1 VRAGTGFHAD
11 KARRQ
16 SLEKRN
22 HLAAPEL
29 LPDDDLLGRIGT
41 GAGTAGDAIEGG
53 HNNDVLS
60 AGFSADAKR
69 VVTGSRD
76 YTLRVW
82 DLEGR
87 RRLAVLSDVYEDDVV
102 SAVFSP
108 VNPSLVASASTD
120 GSAHIWNVDT
130 NTITALKGH
139 NGPVWSI
146 AFNSNGR
153 QIVTASGDTT
163 ARVWDAESGQLVQT
177 FKGHSNWVFSAA
189 FTAGDKHVV
198 TASRDKTVRIW
209 DVETGNDVT
218 GGVVSGSTQELV
230 ERAKERVPRCLTRD
244 QREKAFLAAEPP
256 AWCIEMEK
264 WPYHTQDW
272 KDWLRFK
279 KANADPPLPDT
290 PEWQPWIAAHRL
302 DRG

>member
-1 VRAGTGFHAD
+1 M
-11 KARRQ
+11 
-16 SLEKRN
+16 
-22 HLAAPEL
+22 
-29 LPDDDLLGRIGT
+29 
-41 GAGTAGDAIEGG
+41 GAFAE
-53 HNNDVLS
+53 DVLS
-60 AGFSADAKR
+60 AGFSADGKR

-87 RRLAVLSDVYEDDVV
+87 RRLAVLSDVYGDDVV

-108 VNPSLVASASTD
+108 VNRSLVASASTD

-153 QIVTASGDTT
+153 QVVTASGDMT

-189 FTAGDKHVV
+189 FTPNDKHVV
-198 TASRDKTVRIW
+198 TASRDKTVRRRRRW
-209 DVETGNDVT
+209 CA
-218 GGVVSGSTQELV
+218 GVRLGRTCHTLRLSGPPY
-230 ERAKERVPRCLTRD
+230 ERAIHAFTAVRNVSSAGGSGPGPRLQFLPSRVT
-244 QREKAFLAAEPP
+244 QRSVVPP
-256 AWCIEMEK
+256 PKGAWPSTK
-264 WPYHTQDW
+264 
-272 KDWLRFK
+272 
-279 KANADPPLPDT
+279 
-290 PEWQPWIAAHRL
+290 
-302 DRG
+302 